1 MKVYM
6 TEILTDGSTLE
17 WVELEETDPG
27 YTRYGSH
34 AIVLRRN
41 SAVIHEV
48 YYLDYGEAEDL
59 WGAIC
64 TVDERLRMDWS
75 KALPSAPSEDE

>member
-6 TEILTDGSTLE
+6 TEALTDGSILE

-27 YTRYGSH
+27 YTGYGPY

-48 YYLDYGEAEDL
+48 YYLDYGEADDL
-59 WGAIC
+59 FGAIR
-64 TVDERLRMDWS
+64 TVDERLRLDWT
-75 KALPSAPSEDE
+75 KALPSAPSEDG